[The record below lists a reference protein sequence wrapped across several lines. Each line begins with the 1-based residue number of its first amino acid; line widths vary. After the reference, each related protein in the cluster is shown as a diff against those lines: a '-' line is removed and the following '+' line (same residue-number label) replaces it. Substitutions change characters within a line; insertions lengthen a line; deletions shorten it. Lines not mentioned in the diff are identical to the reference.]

1 MFPLTIFEV
10 QVQNLERDDAPL
22 LSLEDVQ
29 ALEAAGILKGI
40 VVGGHDLFLGRRNQ
54 LAAAILRLGLPRCPE
69 REKKVRKVKID
80 PRFSTG
86 RYNHEL
92 RSLS

>member
-10 QVQNLERDDAPL
+10 QVQNLERDDATL

-54 LAAAILRLGLPRCPE
+54 LAAAILGLGLPRCPE
-69 REKKVRKVKID
+69 RKKKMFV
-80 PRFSTG
+80 
-86 RYNHEL
+86 
-92 RSLS
+92 